1 MKQPRLLSLAAR
13 LMRHPAAPYHEFAVR
28 TEVEAICRE
37 HRLACRCDR
46 FGNLLVEH
54 KRGRIGRPMALVAHL
69 DHPGFEVIGLNGQK
83 RFRARFLGG
92 VPPEYFRAGTRV
104 RFLPDGTA
112 GRLGKS
118 LAASTTNE
126 FALIP
131 DQPPTETP
139 AFAVWELED
148 FAVRSGLIHGR
159 ACDDLIGVAAILA
172 TLIEAKKSRSRCW
185 LIGAITRAEEV
196 GFGGALALASARS
209 LPGDALV
216 VSLETSRELP
226 PVKMGDGVIIRV
238 GDRSSVF
245 DPLAT
250 RFLVEVAGDRA
261 KQGRSF
267 KYQRALMPGGSCEGT
282 VFAEAGY
289 QTAAVCVAL
298 GNYHNCGPRRRI
310 AAEFVSLA
318 DANSMVALLTS
329 AAARLSKFD
338 KLTGRLRQRLASLAR
353 ESRGRLLRT
362 AGASKK
368 PAASLTQ

>member
-1 MKQPRLLSLAAR
+1 MKQPLLLSLAAR

-28 TEVEAICRE
+28 SEVESICRE

-54 KRGRIGRPMALVAHL
+54 QRGRGVHPMALVAHL
-69 DHPGFEVIGLNGQK
+69 DHPGFDILGAIGRK
-83 RFRARFLGG
+83 RLRARFLGG
-92 VPPEYFRAGTRV
+92 VPPEYFPAGTRV
-104 RFLPDGTA
+104 RFLPSGSV
-112 GRLGKS
+112 GRLGKP
-118 LAASTTNE
+118 LAAATAKE
-126 FALIP
+126 FELIP
-131 DQPPTETP
+131 DQTPTETP

-148 FAVRSGLIHGR
+148 FAVRDGLIHGR

-172 TLIEAKKSRSRCW
+172 TLIEAKNSRSPSW
-185 LIGAITRAEEV
+185 LIGAITRAEEI

-209 LPGDALV
+209 LPRDALV

-226 PVKMGDGVIIRV
+226 PVEMGAGVIVRV
-238 GDRSSVF
+238 GDRSSIF
-245 DPLAT
+245 DPQAT
-250 RFLVEVAGDRA
+250 RFLAEVAGDHA
-261 KQGRSF
+261 KVERTF
-267 KYQRALMPGGSCEGT
+267 KYQRALMQGGSCEGT

-318 DANSMVALLTS
+318 DANAMVELLT
-329 AAARLSKFD
+329 AAAAHLSKFD
-338 KLTGRLRQRLASLAR
+338 RLTGRLRQRLASLAR

-368 PAASLTQ
+368 LAQSPSD

>member
-1 MKQPRLLSLAAR
+1 MKQTLLRSLAAR

-28 TEVEAICRE
+28 SEVESICRE

-54 KRGRIGRPMALVAHL
+54 KRGRGGRPMALVAHL
-69 DHPGFEVIGLNGQK
+69 DHPGFDILGASGRKGLS
-83 RFRARFLGG
+83 ARFLGG
-92 VPPEYFRAGTRV
+92 VPLEYFRAGTRV

-118 LAASTTNE
+118 LAASTARKFE
-126 FALIP
+126 LIP
-131 DQPPTETP
+131 DQAPTETP

-172 TLIEAKKSRSRCW
+172 TLIEAKNSRSPSW
-185 LIGAITRAEEV
+185 LIGAITRAEEI

-245 DPLAT
+245 DTQAT
-250 RFLVEVAGDRA
+250 RFLVEAAGDRA
-261 KQGRSF
+261 KLQRNF
-267 KYQRALMPGGSCEGT
+267 KFQRALMQGGSCEGT

-318 DANSMVALLTS
+318 DANAMVELLTS

-338 KLTGRLRQRLASLAR
+338 ELTGRLRQRLASLAR
-353 ESRGRLLRT
+353 ESRVRLLRT
-362 AGASKK
+362 AGALKK
-368 PAASLTQ
+368 PALSPNH